1 MALDD
6 MTTPNEEK
14 NKKRGMVI
22 SVLIHILLV
31 LLALLPLLTYPDP
44 PPGQEGILVNLGLP
58 DEGQGFENAG
68 PAEPMPEEE
77 PIPEAEPIPEEEPIE
92 EEFDPEPVETKPE
105 PTPDREVIKTEDPE
119 EIALRK
125 KREEEARERREEE
138 LREQR
143 EEAERRR
150 QEEARKAKE
159 AEEARRKAEADKLK
173 NEIGGLFGEGKGK
186 GETGKEGNQG
196 DPEGDPDASQLEGIS
211 TGQGQ
216 VGGGLGSRGVL
227 ALPKP
232 EDNSQNVG
240 TVVIEVCVN
249 ASGGVM
255 SAEFTQRGSTT
266 ANPSLVRSAI
276 SAAKKAKFAR
286 GDVDKQCGTITYNF
300 RVQ

>member
-22 SVLIHILLV
+22 SVLIHIILV

-68 PAEPMPEEE
+68 PAEPV
-77 PIPEAEPIPEEEPIE
+77 PEAEPIPEEEPIE
-92 EEFDPEPVETKPE
+92 EEIDPEPVETEPA

-138 LREQR
+138 LRKQR

-150 QEEARKAKE
+150 QEEAERKRRE
-159 AEEARRKAEADKLK
+159 EEARRKAEADKLK

-196 DPEGDPDASQLEGIS
+196 DPEGDPNASELEGKS
-211 TGQGQ
+211 FGDGR

-232 EDNSQNVG
+232 EDNSQNTG

-249 ASGGVM
+249 AAGNVI

-266 ANPSLVRSAI
+266 ANPALVRSAV
-276 SAAKKAKFAR
+276 SAAKKSKFAK
-286 GDVDKQCGTITYNF
+286 GDVDTQCGTITYNF